1 MTPTS
6 ITITALSI
14 AMGTIM
20 TMSSSNWLMAW
31 IGLELNMLAI
41 LPIISKPKT
50 TRASEATIK
59 YFLTQ
64 AIASAMMLLSS
75 TANAW
80 QTGSWDI
87 LELKNKFSTTIM
99 ALSLM
104 MKMGAAPVHFWLP
117 EVLQGTTLQTALLIT
132 TWQKLAPI
140 TLMYMISNNIQPTL
154 LTSAG
159 ILSMVVGGLGGI
171 NQTQLRKTMA
181 YSSINNLGWT
191 IMIMALSPNLAIM
204 NISIYII
211 MTIPIFLM
219 MTNASTK
226 TLQNLTTTWTTSTT
240 MTLSIALLML
250 SISGLPPFTGFM
262 PKMLA
267 LNELI
272 TQKLTMLATLAIMT
286 SLISLLFYLRITYLI
301 MMLTSP
307 MTTSSSTKWRTQ
319 NQKSQLMTMMTPTAL
334 FMTHLI
340 PAIPL

>member
-301 MMLTSP
+301 LMLTSP

>member
-1 MTPTS
+1 MSPTS
-6 ITITALSI
+6 IAIITLSI
-14 AMGTIM
+14 ITSTIM

-31 IGLELNMLAI
+31 IGLELNTLAI

-50 TRASEATIK
+50 LRSSEAATK

-75 TANAW
+75 TINAW
-80 QTGSWDI
+80 QTGNWDI

-99 ALSLM
+99 VLALL

-140 TLMYMISNNIQPTL
+140 SLMYMISNNIQPTIFV
-154 LTSAG
+154 LTG
-159 ILSMVVGGLGGI
+159 LLSMIVGGLGGV
-171 NQTQLRKTMA
+171 NQTQLRKMMA

-191 IMIMALSPNLAIM
+191 IMTMPFSPNMAIM
-204 NISIYII
+204 NISVYII
-211 MTIPIFLM
+211 MTTPIFLM
-219 MTNASTK
+219 MTSTSMK
-226 TLQNLTTTWTTSTT
+226 TLQNLSTTWTTSTT
-240 MTLSIALLML
+240 MTFSISLLML

-262 PKMLA
+262 PKMLI

-272 TQKLTMLATLAIMT
+272 LQNLPMLATLAIMT
-286 SLISLLFYLRITYLI
+286 SLISLLFYLRITYLA

-307 MTTSSSTKWRTQ
+307 MTASSSTKWRTQ
-319 NQKSQLMTMMTPTAL
+319 NQKSQLMTMTIPMAL
-334 FMTHLI
+334 FIVHLI
-340 PAIPL
+340 PATPY

>member
-80 QTGSWDI
+80 QTGSWNI

>member
-6 ITITALSI
+6 IMITALSI

-41 LPIISKPKT
+41 LPTISKPKT

-75 TANAW
+75 TTNAW

-87 LELKNKFSTTIM
+87 MELKNKFSTTTM

-117 EVLQGTTLQTALLIT
+117 EVLQGATLQTALLIT

-159 ILSMVVGGLGGI
+159 ILSMIVGGFGGI

-211 MTIPIFLM
+211 MTTPIFLM

-240 MTLSIALLML
+240 MTISIALLML
-250 SISGLPPFTGFM
+250 STSGLPPFTGFT

-307 MTTSSSTKWRTQ
+307 MTTPSSTKWRTQ